1 MIWLSYPL
9 LLGILV
15 CIFISLLAILSVFKQ
30 TMLRLKIS
38 IVLAAVI
45 ILFVVF
51 FQDNYITDAYRQ
63 EWKLVKVLEIAMS
76 VLLVVAGVAGHLK
89 GKQSSQ
95 PTESSNVDNLLSHGE
110 LPITEEAEENV
121 NREDAEGNGGHG
133 TKTNQV
139 EFDPQWKE
147 KIFTILKH
155 KLVKL
160 TDEEVDLILNSLDYY
175 LINPTDDEH
184 LPKEKIPLGLKL
196 YTQKEL
202 QNAFG
207 VLLYLPLTRD
217 DCARFMKNMFSI
229 YDKTE
234 ESTITSK
241 ISGNKVWS
249 KEKIEELWKEI
260 HPES

>member
-95 PTESSNVDNLLSHGE
+95 PTESSKVDNLLSHGE
-110 LPITEEAEENV
+110 LPVTEETEENA
-121 NREDAEGNGGHG
+121 NREDAEGNEQHG
-133 TKTNQV
+133 DGTDLLKPEQLPPDVDVRVVDV
-139 EFDPQWKE
+139 EDPSRPYGRGVQHE
-147 KIFTILKH
+147 KHQPDHVLH
-155 KLVKL
+155 SVPS
-160 TDEEVDLILNSLDYY
+160 SL
-175 LINPTDDEH
+175 L
-184 LPKEKIPLGLKL
+184 
-196 YTQKEL
+196 
-202 QNAFG
+202 
-207 VLLYLPLTRD
+207 
-217 DCARFMKNMFSI
+217 
-229 YDKTE
+229 
-234 ESTITSK
+234 
-241 ISGNKVWS
+241 
-249 KEKIEELWKEI
+249 
-260 HPES
+260 